1 MPPASPAPSKKVMP
15 RSTAPRISRIASGL
29 VPPFVSP
36 KRPLLP
42 PPSPM
47 TLETSPDW
55 PRATYSMGN
64 PHAFAIIAQALEE
77 PPPRCEFSRMAS
89 LPNRPKGRSIK
100 NLRMV
105 WGFASRYRGHL
116 AVAALALAIAAG
128 ATVSIPWG
136 FKFVIDKGFGP
147 GAGNPHTIA
156 PWFERL
162 LGVVAVLA
170 LATATR
176 YYFVSWIGE
185 RTVAD
190 IRLAVHRNLLRL
202 SPGFFEENRPAEI
215 TSRITVDTTII
226 EQVVGTTVSV
236 ALRNTVMGLACVGIL
251 FALAPK
257 LAAMMLLGVPL
268 VVAPIIFLGRKVRQV
283 STRSQDRIADVGTV
297 TSEVLG
303 AMKILQAFNQEGRE
317 ASRFGQAV
325 ERVFATAKKRML
337 LRAIMTA
344 IVIFMIFGAITMVI
358 WQGAIDVAAGR
369 ITGGTIAAF
378 VLYGGLL
385 AGAFGNLSEVYCDL
399 LRAAGASERLSELL
413 EAQPDIHA
421 PANPAKLPEP
431 ARGELA
437 FEQDTFHYPT
447 RPETSA
453 LDGFDLVVRARER
466 LAVVGPSGAGKT
478 TLFQLAERFYDPQ
491 AGRILID
498 GVDLRDADPA
508 DVRQRIAMVPQE
520 TVMFAASARDNLR
533 YGNWG
538 ATEEQLWQAARD
550 ANAEDFLRALPQ
562 GLDTFMGEGG
572 ARLSGG
578 QRQRIAIARALLR
591 DAPLLLLDEATS
603 ALDAE
608 SERLV
613 QDALDRLMADRTT
626 IVIAHR
632 LATVRAADRIVV
644 MDAGRIVEEGTHA
657 SLNARGGLYA
667 RLARLQFEDR
677 AA

>member
-1 MPPASPAPSKKVMP
+1 MATNAAS
-15 RSTAPRISRIASGL
+15 
-29 VPPFVSP
+29 
-36 KRPLLP
+36 
-42 PPSPM
+42 
-47 TLETSPDW
+47 
-55 PRATYSMGN
+55 
-64 PHAFAIIAQALEE
+64 
-77 PPPRCEFSRMAS
+77 
-89 LPNRPKGRSIK
+89 RPKGRS
-100 NLRMV
+100 LRSLRTV
-105 WGFASRYRGHL
+105 WGFALRYPGHI
-116 AVAALALAIAAG
+116 AVAGLALVIAAA
-128 ATVSIPWG
+128 ATSGVPYA
-136 FKFVIDKGFGP
+136 FKLIIDKGFASGS
-147 GAGNPHTIA
+147 GTGGIA
-156 PWFERL
+156 RWFEYL
-162 LGVVAVLA
+162 LLLVGVMAV
-170 LATATR
+170 ATAVR
-176 YYFVSWIGE
+176 YYFVSWLGE

-236 ALRNTVMGLACVGIL
+236 ALRNTVMGVACLGIL

-268 VVAPIIFLGRKVRQV
+268 VIGPIVFLGRQVRQV

-303 AMKILQAFNQEGRE
+303 AMKIVQAFNQQGRE
-317 ASRFGQAV
+317 TSRFADAV
-325 ERVFATAKKRML
+325 ERVFSTAKRRIL
-337 LRAIMTA
+337 LRALMTA
-344 IVIFMIFGAITMVI
+344 IVIFLLFSSITWII
-358 WQGAIDVAAGR
+358 WQGAEEVASGR
-369 ITGGTIAAF
+369 MSGGTIAAF

-385 AGAFGNLSEVYCDL
+385 AGAFGNLSEVYGDL
-399 LRAAGASERLSELL
+399 LRAAGASERLAELL
-413 EAQPDIHA
+413 DAEPEIRA
-421 PANPAKLPEP
+421 PSKPKKLPEP
-431 ARGELA
+431 ARGELT
-437 FEQDTFHYPT
+437 FENVTFHYPT
-447 RPETSA
+447 RRETSA
-453 LDGFDLVVRARER
+453 LNDFTLAVKSRER

-491 AGRILID
+491 SGRVLLD
-498 GVDLRDADPA
+498 GIDLRDADPA

-520 TVMFAASARDNLR
+520 VVIFAASARDNLR
-533 YGNWG
+533 YGNWD
-538 ATEEQLWQAARD
+538 ANEEQLWQAARD
-550 ANAEDFLRALPQ
+550 ANAEDFLRALPE

-613 QDALDRLMADRTT
+613 QDAFDRLMEHRTT

-644 MDAGRIVEEGTHA
+644 MDGGRIVEEGTHRT
-657 SLNARGGLYA
+657 LNARGGLYA

>member
-1 MPPASPAPSKKVMP
+1 MATPP
-15 RSTAPRISRIASGL
+15 
-29 VPPFVSP
+29 
-36 KRPLLP
+36 
-42 PPSPM
+42 
-47 TLETSPDW
+47 TS
-55 PRATYSMGN
+55 
-64 PHAFAIIAQALEE
+64 
-77 PPPRCEFSRMAS
+77 
-89 LPNRPKGRSIK
+89 RPKGRSVR

-105 WGFASRYRGHL
+105 WGFALRYPGHI
-116 AVAALALAIAAG
+116 AVAALALLVAAA
-128 ATVSIPWG
+128 ATSGVPYA
-136 FKFVIDKGFGP
+136 FKLIIDKGFAN
-147 GAGNPHTIA
+147 GAGTTRDIA
-156 PWFERL
+156 RWFDYL
-162 LGVVAVLA
+162 LLLVGVMAI
-170 LATATR
+170 ATATR
-176 YYFVSWIGE
+176 FYFVSWIGE

-236 ALRNTVMGLACVGIL
+236 ALRNIVMGIACIAIL
-251 FALAPK
+251 FALSPK
-257 LAAMMLLGVPL
+257 LAGLLLLGVPL
-268 VVAPIIFLGRKVRQV
+268 VIGPIVFLGRKVRQV
-283 STRSQDRIADVGTV
+283 STRSQDRIADVGAAS
-297 TSEVLG
+297 SEVLG
-303 AMKILQAFNQEGRE
+303 AMKIVQAFNQQGRE
-317 ASRFGQAV
+317 TRRFTDAV
-325 ERVFATAKKRML
+325 ERVFATAKKRIL
-337 LRAIMTA
+337 LRAFMTA
-344 IVIFMIFGAITMVI
+344 IIIFLMFGAITMII

-369 ITGGTIAAF
+369 MSGGTIAAF

-385 AGAFGNLSEVYCDL
+385 AGAFGALSEVYGDL
-399 LRAAGASERLSELL
+399 LRAAGASERLAELL
-413 EAQPDIHA
+413 NAEPEIRAPAQPLA
-421 PANPAKLPEP
+421 LPEP
-431 ARGELA
+431 PRGELA
-437 FEQDTFHYPT
+437 FEDVTFHYPT

-453 LDGFDLVVRARER
+453 LNGFTLTVKPRER

-491 AGRILID
+491 GGRVLLD
-498 GVDLRDADPA
+498 GVDLKEADPA
-508 DVRQRIAMVPQE
+508 DIRQRIAMVPQE
-520 TVMFAASARDNLR
+520 TMMFAASARDNLR
-533 YGNWG
+533 YGNWD
-538 ATEEQLWQAARD
+538 ASEDQIWQAARD
-550 ANAEDFLRALPQ
+550 ANAEEFLRKLPQ

-613 QDALDRLMADRTT
+613 QDALDRLMAHRTT

-644 MDAGRIVEEGTHA
+644 MDSGRIVEEGTHA
-657 SLNARGGLYA
+657 ALNKRGGLYA